1 MQKTLSTSPLP
12 RLVTSKEVP
21 LGISKSQTQVAEPE
35 YATTICMHNQDT
47 LWIRCP
53 ICAAK
58 TRTKVYPHTVLV
70 NFPLYCPKCK
80 KEIMINVV
88 QLRMT
93 VSTTKSL

>member
-1 MQKTLSTSPLP
+1 ML
-12 RLVTSKEVP
+12 E
-21 LGISKSQTQVAEPE
+21 
-35 YATTICMHNQDT
+35 TTYMHDQET

-80 KEIMINVV
+80 KEIMINVA

-93 VSTTKSL
+93 VSKIKNQ